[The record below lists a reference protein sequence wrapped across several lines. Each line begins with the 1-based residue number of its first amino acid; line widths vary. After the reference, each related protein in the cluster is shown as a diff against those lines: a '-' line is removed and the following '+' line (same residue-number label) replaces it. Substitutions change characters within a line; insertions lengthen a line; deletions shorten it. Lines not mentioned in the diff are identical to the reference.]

1 MLTMEKFDLGIIAK
15 SWGERATRK
24 KEAFAFVKITV
35 LIRKGKMKLVVN
47 VRRTQLRGGVGGV

>member
-1 MLTMEKFDLGIIAK
+1 EVLVLTMEKFDLGIIAK

-35 LIRKGKMKLVVN
+35 LIRKVK
-47 VRRTQLRGGVGGV
+47 